1 MEKFEDEVSSILYRE
16 VRIPT
21 FYIRD
26 TTDGC
31 SGRYIG
37 RIFDERFATLIT
49 EFLNG
54 RKRVP
59 KRLREQLNEMG

>member
-21 FYIRD
+21 FYIHD
-26 TTDGC
+26 TSDG
-31 SGRYIG
+31 SNGRYIG
-37 RIFDERFATLIT
+37 RIFDERLACLIT

-59 KRLREQLNEMG
+59 KRLREQLNEHL